1 MGVLSALNGP
11 CSPCLLIVWCCLLLD
26 VRIINIV
33 YRAYA
38 TWRTSQPPHTTITTT
53 NQCHSRLKTIHEEL
67 YSSSLSLPYPYCYK
81 LLLSPSSTLPTTC
94 PPTHCRTAILRRHSM
109 LMCVYVS
116 VRVCLHNYT
125 YNAICLT
132 KIQVSS
138 RLILKQRFKELPTFL
153 FCFVSPFLF
162 FFFLPLSHVQISC
175 SRCSRKVW

>member
-1 MGVLSALNGP
+1 MFF
-11 CSPCLLIVWCCLLLD
+11 
-26 VRIINIV
+26 
-33 YRAYA
+33 
-38 TWRTSQPPHTTITTT
+38 TTITTTAT

-94 PPTHCRTAILRRHSM
+94 PPM
-109 LMCVYVS
+109 LMRVCVS

-138 RLILKQRFKELPTFL
+138 RLVLKERVKELPTFL
-153 FCFVSPFLF
+153 FCFASLFFLF
-162 FFFLPLSHVQISC
+162 LFVIKSC
-175 SRCSRKVW
+175 TKIL